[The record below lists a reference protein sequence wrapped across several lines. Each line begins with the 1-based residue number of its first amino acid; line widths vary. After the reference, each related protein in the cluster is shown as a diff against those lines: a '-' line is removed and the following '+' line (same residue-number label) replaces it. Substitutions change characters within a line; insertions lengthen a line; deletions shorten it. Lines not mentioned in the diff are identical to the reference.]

1 VAERLPELLDT
12 KALMAELGVT
22 RGVAESMMRKLPKY
36 REGRRVF
43 VKRSDVHRHIESNMT
58 DADGFALRRT
68 A

>member
-1 VAERLPELLDT
+1 
-12 KALMAELGVT
+12 
-22 RGVAESMMRKLPKY
+22 MRKLPKY